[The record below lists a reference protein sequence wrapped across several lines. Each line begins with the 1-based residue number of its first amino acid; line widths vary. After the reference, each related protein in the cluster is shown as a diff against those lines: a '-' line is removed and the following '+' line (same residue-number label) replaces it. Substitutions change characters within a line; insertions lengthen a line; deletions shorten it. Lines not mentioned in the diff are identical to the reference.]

1 MMRKVVCLLVV
12 SLISFSALYAQ
23 SSWEQTYTL
32 LDDIEL
38 QLQQVQNTNDSLMK
52 QNDNLENCLLNTR
65 NDLQALRIITTEQN
79 QLLNQ
84 WEKNCNEMM
93 VLYKEQSALLG
104 SCEAKLKIY
113 KICIPVSLTV
123 GVVAGAAIVWRIC
136 K

>member
-1 MMRKVVCLLVV
+1 MRKVVCLLVV
-12 SLISFSALYAQ
+12 SFVLDWGLYAQ
-23 SSWEQTYTL
+23 SSWGQTFML
-32 LDDIEL
+32 LDDIEM
-38 QLQQVQNTNDSLMK
+38 QLQQVQNSNDSLLK
-52 QNDNLENCLLNTR
+52 QNDNLRNCLDSTM
-65 NDLQALRIITTEQN
+65 NDLQALRIITVEQN

-84 WEKNCNEMM
+84 WEQNCNEMI

-123 GVVAGAAIVWRIC
+123 GVVAGAAIMWRIC